1 MNSRR
6 LLAASLILAASPV
19 AAQNPSDAGARAF
32 EPGRP
37 LGVSIDGA
45 FEPMSSNVKVYGA
58 VVNAES
64 CAYDRQRKLI
74 VVSNRGA
81 NQDEAP
87 NDAFISLLKPD
98 GSVHTAKWI
107 GTSQDGLVLNH
118 PFGSEIRGGRLF
130 LADSN
135 GGTRDGAPTTAVLR
149 MFDMAT
155 GAPDGEIVVKDS
167 PRFNDIAV
175 ADDGTVYATQTG
187 TADGRIPMRV
197 YKVTSGGTASILL
210 DGAPLARPNGI
221 AIDGKGNIVVVN
233 MGNRDVLT
241 FSPQGRL
248 LETEQAAQAEND
260 GIVIMPDGTKYISSV
275 RLGGISRIRPGRPA
289 ELIATG
295 IPNAA
300 SMCFDPD
307 ANQLVI
313 PMNANNA
320 VAFVKL
326 P

>member
-1 MNSRR
+1 MNSRI
-6 LLAASLILAASPV
+6 LLAASLILSASPV
-19 AAQNPSDAGARAF
+19 AAQRPSDEVAKAF
-32 EPGRP
+32 EAGRP
-37 LGVSIDGA
+37 LGVAIDGA

-74 VVSNRGA
+74 VVPNRGA

-87 NDAFISLLKPD
+87 NDAFISLLNPD

-107 GTSQDGLVLNH
+107 GASRDGLILNH
-118 PFGSEIRGGRLF
+118 PFGSEINGGRLY

-135 GGTRDGAPTTAVLR
+135 GGTRDEAPTTAVLR

-155 GAPDGEIVVKDS
+155 GAPAGEIVVKDS

-187 TADGRIPMRV
+187 TADGRIPMRL
-197 YKVTSGGTASILL
+197 YKITSQGTASIVL
-210 DGAPLARPNGI
+210 DGAPLSRPNGV
-221 AIDGKGNIVVVN
+221 ALDGKGNIVVVN

-241 FSPQGRL
+241 VSPQGRL
-248 LETEQAAQAEND
+248 LRTEQAAQAESD

-275 RLGGISRIRPGRPA
+275 RFGGVSRIQPGRPG

-300 SMCFDPD
+300 SMCFDSD
-307 ANQLVI
+307 TNQLVI
-313 PMNANNA
+313 PMNPNNS